1 MDDAL
6 LSKELKELQTA
17 EKNCHPHLLDIWPGR
32 SPVQAD
38 RVHPSAGSKVWLPP
52 TFAYPWGM
60 VYILDPEDAEEAA
73 AAPSTKT
80 PVSEIP
86 LYCPVMAMPSEA
98 ELPDTGMYTSGLCLA
113 NLQDPQL
120 HPMLP
125 SQLIAKGKQSKMFR
139 GVLCQRI
146 HDGFLC

>member
-86 LYCPVMAMPSEA
+86 LYCQNFRTPACTPAACVLQTCKTPS
-98 ELPDTGMYTSGLCLA
+98 YTPCC
-113 NLQDPQL
+113 
-120 HPMLP
+120 HP
-125 SQLIAKGKQSKMFR
+125 S
-139 GVLCQRI
+139 
-146 HDGFLC
+146 